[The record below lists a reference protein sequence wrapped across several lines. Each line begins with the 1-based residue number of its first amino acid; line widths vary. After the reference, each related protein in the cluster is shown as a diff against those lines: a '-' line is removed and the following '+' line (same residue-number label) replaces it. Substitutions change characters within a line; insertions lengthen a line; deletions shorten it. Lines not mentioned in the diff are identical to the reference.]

1 MSKFSKHDDV
11 INSYEVIERIEEL
24 REELDGEPTPA
35 SRDELNAEL
44 RALEKLDSDGRNV
57 SEDWEY
63 GETLVNDDYFV
74 TYAQEFAEEI
84 GAVES
89 DASWPTY
96 YIDWDRAARDLQMDY
111 SPIEFDGQTFWVR
124 A

>member
-11 INSYEVIERIEEL
+11 INSHEVIERIEEL
-24 REELDGEPTPA
+24 REELDETPTPA
-35 SRDELNAEL
+35 SKDELYAEL
-44 RALEKLDSDGRNV
+44 RALEKLDSDGRNA

-84 GAVES
+84 GAVGS
-89 DASWPTY
+89 SASWPEY
-96 YIDWDRAARDLQMDY
+96 CIDWNWAARELQMDY
-111 SPIEFDGQTFWVR
+111 TPIEFDGQTFWVR
-124 A
+124 